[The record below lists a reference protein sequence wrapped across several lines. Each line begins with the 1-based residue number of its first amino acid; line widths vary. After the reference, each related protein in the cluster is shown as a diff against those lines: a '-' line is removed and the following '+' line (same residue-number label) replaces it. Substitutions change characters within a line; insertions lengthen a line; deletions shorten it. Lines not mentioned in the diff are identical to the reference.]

1 MRPANAAALDLK
13 AWSATDSK
21 LWRLG
26 GAPLAEVLKE
36 IKATA
41 VDVEPPVLWVK
52 EVGPVNLAELV
63 LKVELVTQVNLAW
76 DFPVQSEA
84 KALAVPAVCLAT
96 DFKAFQA
103 LKATLNC
110 PTLT

>member
-1 MRPANAAALDLK
+1 MTPANKAAPDLK

-26 GAPLAEVLKE
+26 GALLAEVLKA
-36 IKATA
+36 KRATA

-52 EVGPVNLAELV
+52 EVGPVNLADQV
-63 LKVELVTQVNLAW
+63 LKAGLATQVNLAW
-76 DFPVQSEA
+76 AFPVQLEV
-84 KALAVPAVCLAT
+84 KALAVLVVFLVT
-96 DFKAFQA
+96 DFKDFQA

-110 PTLT
+110 QTLT